1 MRAGFDIPAL
11 AGELSD
17 LKKVSGSA
25 SFWDN
30 PQEASRVQQRIALLE
45 EEVGLWRGMREE
57 INELEELLRIAHN
70 DPAMQQ
76 EIEARFNALAR
87 QYDTQEYRVFL
98 GGPYD
103 KNGAYLSIY
112 SGAGGADA
120 ADWAGMLVRMYTRY
134 AERKGWKV
142 SLEDES
148 PAEGGGVKEATLF
161 FEAPYGFGFL
171 KGEAGVHRLVRISPF
186 SSGDLRHTSFALVDV
201 TPQIDKTIN
210 LDIPEEDLRVDLF
223 RSSGPGGQN
232 VNKRESAVRI
242 THIPTGISA
251 ASQSERNQA
260 VNKERAMSL
269 LRSKLYMVKLK
280 EQKETLAE
288 LKGAV
293 LSAEWGNQIRSY
305 VLHPYQMVKDHRT
318 DVETSNTDSVLDGD
332 LDIFIDAY
340 LRQLP

>member
-1 MRAGFDIPAL
+1 LRADFDIPAL
-11 AGELSD
+11 SGELAD
-17 LKKVSGSA
+17 LKKLSGSP

-30 PQEASRVQQRIALLE
+30 PQEASRVQQRVALLE

-57 INELEELLRIAHN
+57 INELAELSRLAEN
-70 DPAMQQ
+70 DQAMQQ
-76 EIEARFNALAR
+76 EIEARFNALAA
-87 QYDTQEYRVFL
+87 QYDKQEYRVFL

-120 ADWAGMLVRMYTRY
+120 ADWAGMLLRMYQRY

-142 SLEDES
+142 SLEDVSYIEQ
-148 PAEGGGVKEATLF
+148 GGIKEATLF
-161 FEAPYGFGFL
+161 FDAPYAFGFL
-171 KGEAGVHRLVRISPF
+171 KGEAGVHRLVRLSPF
-186 SSGDLRHTSFALVDV
+186 SSADLRHTSFALVDI
-201 TPQIDKTIN
+201 TPHIDKSIN
-210 LDIPEEDLRVDLF
+210 LDIAEDDLRVDLF
-223 RSSGPGGQN
+223 RASGPGGQN
-232 VNKRESAVRI
+232 VNKRESAVRV
-242 THIPTGISA
+242 THIPTGIAA

-269 LRSKLYMVKLK
+269 LRSKLYIVKLR

-288 LKGAV
+288 LKGVV

-318 DVETSNTDSVLDGD
+318 DSETSNTEAVLDGD

-340 LRQLP
+340 LRQSP

>member
-1 MRAGFDIPAL
+1 LRAGFDIPTL
-11 AGELSD
+11 SGELAD
-17 LKKVSGSA
+17 LKKLSGST

-30 PQEASRVQQRIALLE
+30 PQEASRVQQRVAILE
-45 EEVGLWRGMREE
+45 EEVGLWRGMREQ
-57 INELEELLRIAHN
+57 INELEELSHLAED
-70 DPAMQQ
+70 DPALQQ
-76 EIEARFNALAR
+76 EIEARFNALAD
-87 QYDTQEYRVFL
+87 QYDREEYRIFL
-98 GGPYD
+98 GAPYD
-103 KNGAYLSIY
+103 KNNAYLSIY

-120 ADWAGMLVRMYTRY
+120 ADWAGMLLRMYQRY
-134 AERKGWKV
+134 GERKGWKV
-142 SLEDES
+142 SLEDVS
-148 PAEGGGVKEATLF
+148 YAEGGGVKEATLF
-161 FEAPYGFGFL
+161 FEAPYAFGFL

-186 SSGDLRHTSFALVDV
+186 SSADLRHTSFALVDL
-201 TPQIDKTIN
+201 TPQIDRSIN
-210 LDIPEEDLRVDLF
+210 LDIPEDDLRIDLF
-223 RSSGPGGQN
+223 RASGPGGQN
-232 VNKRESAVRI
+232 VNKRESAVRV

-318 DVETSNTDSVLDGD
+318 NSETSNTEAVLDGD
-332 LDIFIDAY
+332 LDIFIDSY
-340 LRQLP
+340 LRQSP